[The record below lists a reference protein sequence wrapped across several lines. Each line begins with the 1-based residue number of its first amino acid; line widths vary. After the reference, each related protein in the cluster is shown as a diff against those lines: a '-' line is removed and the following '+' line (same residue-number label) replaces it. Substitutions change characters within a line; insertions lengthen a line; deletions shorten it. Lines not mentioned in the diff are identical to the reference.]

1 MWVANDE
8 EHSWRTCLWMSFPFF
23 QDGLEDPTSRGTWFQ
38 GMDGLSRISIQGS
51 SGCYIL
57 LILGD
62 MLTSSNNLLT
72 DMVHMP
78 YVASSISKTARFGF
92 CNSQFCSS
100 SLSFIT
106 PVVSLVT
113 LVRKIDW
120 LFEIFLN
127 FKPDNLLNHVSE
139 FQIFTSSTWFYQGIP
154 DSK

>member
-1 MWVANDE
+1 VNEFSFLPRWSGRPHKQGHLISGNG
-8 EHSWRTCLWMSFPFF
+8 WLIKNLYTRLIWMLYFT
-23 QDGLEDPTSRGTWFQ
+23 D
-38 GMDGLSRISIQGS
+38 
-51 SGCYIL
+51 
-57 LILGD
+57 LGG

-113 LVRKIDW
+113 LVRKID
-120 LFEIFLN
+120 
-127 FKPDNLLNHVSE
+127 
-139 FQIFTSSTWFYQGIP
+139 
-154 DSK
+154 